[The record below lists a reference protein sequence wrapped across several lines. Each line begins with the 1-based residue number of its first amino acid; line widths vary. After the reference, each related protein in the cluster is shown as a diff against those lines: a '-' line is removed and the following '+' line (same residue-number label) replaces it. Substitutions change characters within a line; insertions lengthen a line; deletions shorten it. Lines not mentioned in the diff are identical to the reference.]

1 MERWE
6 GPGCWLFQ
14 KAQTLPVL
22 GKGDVLRGGCRDQP
36 WLRKGQV
43 YLAFEKAEQP
53 VKAPKKAG
61 VQLSSAYLLGPFIHL
76 DSHGERK

>member
-6 GPGCWLFQ
+6 GLGCWLFQ

-22 GKGDVLRGGCRDQP
+22 GKGDVLHGGCRDQP
-36 WLRKGQV
+36 WLGKEQV
-43 YLAFEKAEQP
+43 YLAFEKAEEP

-61 VQLSSAYLLGPFIHL
+61 VQLSSAYLLGV
-76 DSHGERK
+76 

>member
-1 MERWE
+1 M
-6 GPGCWLFQ
+6 GGAGLLAFQ

-61 VQLSSAYLLGPFIHL
+61 VQLSSAYLLGV
-76 DSHGERK
+76 